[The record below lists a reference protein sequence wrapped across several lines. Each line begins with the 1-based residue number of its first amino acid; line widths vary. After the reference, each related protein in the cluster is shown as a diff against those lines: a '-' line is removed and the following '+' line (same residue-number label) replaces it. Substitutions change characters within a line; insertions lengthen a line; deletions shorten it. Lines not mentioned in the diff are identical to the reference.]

1 MTQYEE
7 SARQTPN
14 IAVSETVQVQSTHHR
29 RGPRLRMSLA
39 AADQYSQIRTPA
51 GARKLVCN
59 FPAVPPPAQPTLSP
73 AQLTVNYDFPAAA
86 AARW

>member
-1 MTQYEE
+1 
-7 SARQTPN
+7 
-14 IAVSETVQVQSTHHR
+14 
-29 RGPRLRMSLA
+29 MSLA

-86 AARW
+86 AARWQQLAASAGKRLIGEVVQSRRRPLQA

>member
-1 MTQYEE
+1 
-7 SARQTPN
+7 
-14 IAVSETVQVQSTHHR
+14 
-29 RGPRLRMSLA
+29 MSLA

-86 AARW
+86 AARWQQLAASAGKRLIGDVVQSWRRPLQA